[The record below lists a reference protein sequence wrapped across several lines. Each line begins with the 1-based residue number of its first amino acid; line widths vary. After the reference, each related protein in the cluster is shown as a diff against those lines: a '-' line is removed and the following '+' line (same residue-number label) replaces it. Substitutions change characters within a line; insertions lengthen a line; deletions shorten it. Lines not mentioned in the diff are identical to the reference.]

1 MSGSME
7 LTENERVVLET
18 IRDGAYNTVSQ
29 VAVAAGL
36 SYTLTQ
42 IAMRKLARNA
52 LIVGYELTLGGH
64 KALDGEPLKD
74 SDLPDHVNMRHT
86 L

>member
-1 MSGSME
+1 ME
-7 LTENERVVLET
+7 LSDNERAILET
-18 IRDGAYNTVSQ
+18 LRDGAYSTVSQ

-42 IAMRKLARNA
+42 ISMRKLARCA
-52 LIVGYELTLGGH
+52 LISGYELTLGGH
-64 KALDGEPLKD
+64 KALEGEPLKE
-74 SDLPDHVNMRHT
+74 SDLPEHVNIRHV

>member
-1 MSGSME
+1 ME
-7 LTENERVVLET
+7 LTENERLVLET

-29 VAVAAGL
+29 VAVGAGL

-42 IAMRKLARNA
+42 IAMRKLARCA
-52 LIVGYELTLGGH
+52 LIAGYELTLGGH
-64 KALDGEPLKD
+64 KVLDGEALKD